1 MTCRASC
8 FALMCLAALFVASP
22 PLRAQRK
29 SPATRPSAT
38 TQDAPSANLPPEYS
52 VLQTRNPFAHAGK
65 AGPGGPNAAGPGGP
79 GGPDALFVL
88 RGIVRAGNEF
98 TAFVEDTTAKRII
111 ELSAGA
117 PLGRGRIK
125 RIDTDAIEY
134 DAMGTSR
141 RIEVGQDLGG
151 RVVPPIP
158 ASKPAAPP
166 PQPGQGPPQ
175 GPPNGPGPGQGPR
188 PARGG
193 RPPQGAQPA
202 QEQPP
207 E

>member
-1 MTCRASC
+1 MRSIGRLMASAC
-8 FALMCLAALFVASP
+8 VVAVVVP
-22 PLRAQRK
+22 IPWLRAAPR
-29 SPATRPSAT
+29 PAATRPSAT
-38 TQDAPSANLPPEYS
+38 TQGAPGANLPPEYS

-88 RGIVRAGNEF
+88 RGTVDAGGQF
-98 TAFVEDTTAKRII
+98 TAFVEDTTAKRIV
-111 ELSAGA
+111 ELPPGA
-117 PLGRGRIK
+117 PLGPGRIK
-125 RIDTDAIEY
+125 RIDADGIEY
-134 DAMGTSR
+134 DAMGASR

-166 PQPGQGPPQ
+166 QPGQGPPQ

-188 PARGG
+188 PRGG
-193 RPPQGAQPA
+193 GPPQGAQPA

-207 E
+207 Q